1 MNSLALS
8 RRGLSLPRAFIERT
22 DALVANRAA
31 LFFVLLAFAGL
42 LRCINLGD
50 WNYEVDDQY
59 FSLVGH
65 RMLAGDVLYVDIFDR
80 KGPALY
86 LTYMILAGIWGSVVS
101 YQLAGTLCV
110 SLAAYGIARIATLLT
125 GTQEG
130 FIAGA
135 IYCAFMVAYGGAN
148 GQTPVFYNPL
158 MVACAWCIITRL
170 DLLRAGKIDSR
181 VMMGFACAGLALAF
195 KMSAAIEGCYFGLF
209 VLALMFRS
217 GVPLRKALAKGVL
230 LCLLGLL
237 PILGAAA
244 WYLAIGYFPEFWQAL
259 VTSNFDRTYPPAE
272 ERFARTLI
280 FVKYMAAPSLLAIW
294 GWLLI
299 RQRGEAGAETV
310 FVFGWLITAVLA
322 VLVFPTIYTHYLLP
336 ILPPICICAAG
347 ALHDVRKGLP
357 LAVAIS
363 AAFVW
368 SSGELNIAQRAESR
382 AVSERLVSYV
392 RQETPNHRLLVWGFP
407 SYLYVLAG
415 AKPPSVLAFPPH
427 LFDAPEA
434 GSSGHDEVAEVRKI
448 LAQRP
453 DAIVVQ
459 EPLPA
464 GPVNLRTTAL
474 VDAYLRSCRRV
485 RTFTLFAHS
494 GPQVQHV
501 YSRCSV
507 REQS

>member
-1 MNSLALS
+1 M
-8 RRGLSLPRAFIERT
+8 
-22 DALVANRAA
+22 
-31 LFFVLLAFAGL
+31 LAFAGL

-65 RMLAGDVLYVDIFDR
+65 RMLAGDILYVDIFDR

-86 LTYMILAGIWGSVVS
+86 LTYMVLAGIWGSVIS

-110 SLAAYGIARIATLLT
+110 ALAAYGIARIAALLV
-125 GTQEG
+125 GAREG
-130 FIAGA
+130 LVAGA
-135 IYCAFMVAYGGAN
+135 VYCALVVAYGGAN

-181 VMMGFACAGLALAF
+181 VMTGFACAGLALALAF

-209 VLALMFRS
+209 ALALMFRS
-217 GVPLRKALAKGVL
+217 GVPLRRTLARGVL

-237 PILGAAA
+237 PMLGATA
-244 WYLAIGYFPEFWQAL
+244 WYWAAGYFPEFWQAL
-259 VTSNFDRTYPPAE
+259 VTSNFDRTYPPTG
-272 ERFARTLI
+272 ERLGRILIFAR
-280 FVKYMAAPSLLAIW
+280 YMAAPLLLAVW
-294 GWLLI
+294 GWCSI
-299 RQRGEAGAETV
+299 KQRNEAGAAAT
-310 FVFGWLITAVLA
+310 FMLGWLITANLA

-336 ILPPICICAAG
+336 ILPPLCICAAG
-347 ALHDVRKGLP
+347 VFRDARKGLP

-363 AAFVW
+363 AAFIW
-368 SSGELNIAQRAESR
+368 SSGELNIVHRAESR
-382 AVSERLVSYV
+382 AESERLVSYL
-392 RQETPNHRLLVWGFP
+392 QEETPNHRLLVWGFP
-407 SYLYVLAG
+407 SYLYVLVG

-453 DAIVVQ
+453 EAIVVQ

-464 GPVNLRTTAL
+464 GPVNLHTTAL
-474 VDAYLRSCRRV
+474 VDAYLRSCRRM
-485 RTFTLFAHS
+485 RSFTLLDHS
-494 GPQVQHV
+494 GPQMQRV
-501 YSRCSV
+501 YSRCSDPK
-507 REQS
+507 QS